1 MHRFLILIIGLVITS
16 CQSHQSAKK
25 QLNRPN
31 ILLIMTDDQ
40 GYGDLGFHGNPD
52 IQTPVLDAFAKKS
65 IRFLNFYVSPVCAP
79 TRASL
84 MTGRYSLRTGV
95 MDTYNG
101 WAMMATEEK
110 TIAEILKQNG
120 YQTAVCGKWHLG
132 DTYASRPQDQG
143 FDYSLIHHGG
153 GMHQVGDLDTW
164 YRGDSAYFDP
174 ILTENGKKVKKSGY
188 CSDVFTDAAIDFI
201 EVQKDNP
208 FFCYLSFNAPHTP
221 LQLPEEY
228 DSMYTDLQIDSMDYP
243 HSGRAFPNMSESD
256 LEAARKVYGM
266 VSNIDDNVGR
276 LLQKLDQLGK
286 TDNTIVIFMTD
297 NGPQQRRFVGG
308 FRGLKGSVY
317 EGGIHVPFIMR
328 YPKAFKSEQEIKVT
342 AAHFDVLPTLL
353 ELCQISAPKNLD
365 GKSLVSAMQGAS
377 PPWIGRPLFFHWQRG
392 FPEPYRNIAV
402 RKGDYK
408 LVGHT
413 GHLASTGDF
422 ELFDL
427 STDPSETRNIVNQN
441 QTKAEE
447 LKRVLDDWYT
457 EIIQSPN
464 LDNVPIIVG
473 STSENPV
480 VMTRNDAKGAFGIW
494 AQQEIN
500 GYWDIQVA
508 QDGYYQITSSFEKP
522 VTSNGN
528 AIIRLG
534 NIQRSTEIHE
544 GSQKAVHENIWIEKG
559 KYRVEAGFR
568 NYQTWRI
575 EFPFYITFKRVE
587 NTDKSKE
594 ND

>member
-1 MHRFLILIIGLVITS
+1 MPRFLIFFIGLFLLS
-16 CQSHQSAKK
+16 CQTHERHNGQKK
-25 QLNRPN
+25 VPN
-31 ILLIMTDDQ
+31 IVLIMTDDQ

-52 IQTPVLDAFAKKS
+52 IQTPVLDTFAKES
-65 IRFLNFYVSPVCAP
+65 VRFSNFYVSPVCAP

-101 WAMMATEEK
+101 WAMMANEEI

-120 YQTAVCGKWHLG
+120 YQTAICGKWHLG

-143 FDYSLIHHGG
+143 FDYSLIHHAG

-174 ILTENGKKVKKSGY
+174 ILTENGEKVKKSGY

-201 EVQKDNP
+201 EAQKDNP

-228 DSMYTDLQIDSMDYP
+228 ESMYADLQIDSMNYSP
-243 HSGRAFPNMSESD
+243 SGRAFPNMSEAD

-266 VSNIDDNVGR
+266 VSNIDNNVGR

-286 TDNTIVIFMTD
+286 TENTIVIFMTD
-297 NGPQQRRFVGG
+297 NGPQQSRFVGG

-317 EGGIHVPFIMR
+317 EGGIHVPFIIR
-328 YPKAFKSEQEIKVT
+328 YPAAFKSEQEIKVP

-353 ELCQISAPKNLD
+353 ELCKISAPKSLD
-365 GKSLVSAMQGAS
+365 GKSLVPTIEGTT
-377 PPWIGRPLFFHWQRG
+377 PPWIDRPLFFHWQRG

-402 RKGDYK
+402 RKGNYK

-413 GHLASTGDF
+413 GHLASTDDF

-427 STDPSETRNIVNQN
+427 STDPSETRNIVNQKPG
-441 QTKAEE
+441 KAEE
-447 LKRVLDDWYT
+447 LIQLFDNWYA

-464 LDNVPIIVG
+464 LNNVPIIVG
-473 STSENPV
+473 SESENPV

-500 GYWDIQVA
+500 GYWDIQVE
-508 QDGYYQITSSFEKP
+508 QDGYYQITSSFEMP
-522 VTSNGN
+522 VTSKGN
-528 AIIRLG
+528 AIVRLG
-534 NIQRSTEIHE
+534 NIQRSIEIPE
-544 GSQKAVHENIWIEKG
+544 GSHNAVHQNIWINMG

-568 NYQTWRI
+568 NYQTWRV
-575 EFPFYITFKRVE
+575 EFPFYITFERVE
-587 NTDKSKE
+587 KTDKTHE

>member
-1 MHRFLILIIGLVITS
+1 MSSLS
-16 CQSHQSAKK
+16 CQKNDRVEHQP
-25 QLNRPN
+25 NRPN
-31 ILLIMTDDQ
+31 IVLIMTDDQ

-52 IQTPVLDAFAKKS
+52 IQTPVLDAFAAKS
-65 IRFLNFYVSPVCAP
+65 VRFSNFYVSPVCAP

-101 WAMMATEEK
+101 WAMMATEEN

-120 YQTAVCGKWHLG
+120 YKTAVCGKWHLG

-143 FDYSLIHHGG
+143 FDYSLIHHAG

-164 YRGDSAYFDP
+164 HRGDSAYFDP
-174 ILTENGKKVKKSGY
+174 ILTENGKKVKKIGY

-201 EVQKDNP
+201 ETQNDTP

-221 LQLPEEY
+221 LQLPQKYEG
-228 DSMYTDLQIDSMDYP
+228 MYAGLEIDSSDYP
-243 HSGRAFPNMSESD
+243 LADRPFPNMNEAD

-266 VSNIDDNVGR
+266 ISNIDDNVGR
-276 LLQKLDQLGK
+276 LLLKLDQLGK
-286 TDNTIVIFMTD
+286 TENTIVIFMTD

-317 EGGIHVPFIMR
+317 EGGIHVPFFMR
-328 YPKAFKSEQEIKVT
+328 YPQAYQGDLDIQTPS
-342 AAHFDVLPTLL
+342 AHFDVLPTLL
-353 ELCQISAPKNLD
+353 EFCNIPIPQNLD
-365 GKSLVSAMQGAS
+365 GKSLVPEIEGKSS
-377 PPWIGRPLFFHWQRG
+377 PIIDRPLFFHWQRG

-402 RKGDYK
+402 RKGDFK

-413 GHLASTGDF
+413 GHLASSNGF

-427 STDPSETRNIVNQN
+427 STDPSESKNIVEQN
-441 QTKAEE
+441 PGKAEE
-447 LKRVLDDWYT
+447 LKLLFDDWYA

-464 LDNVPIIVG
+464 LNNVPIIVG
-473 STSENPV
+473 NVSENPV
-480 VMTRNDAKGAFGIW
+480 TMTRNDAKGAFGIW

-508 QDGYYQITSSFEKP
+508 QDGFYQITASFEKP

-528 AIIRLG
+528 AMVRLG
-534 NIQRSTEIHE
+534 NIQRSLEIPE
-544 GSQKAVHENIWIEKG
+544 GSQSAIHKHIWIKKG
-559 KYRVEAGFR
+559 KYSVEAGFR
-568 NYQTWRI
+568 NYHTWRI
-575 EFPFYITFKRVE
+575 EFPFFITFERIE
-587 NTDKSKE
+587 NTDKS
-594 ND
+594 N